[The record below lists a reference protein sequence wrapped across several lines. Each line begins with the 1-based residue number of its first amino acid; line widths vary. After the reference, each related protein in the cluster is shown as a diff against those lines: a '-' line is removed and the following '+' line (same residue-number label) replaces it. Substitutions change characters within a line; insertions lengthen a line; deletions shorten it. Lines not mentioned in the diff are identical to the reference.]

1 VKNVRIRILPVY
13 SELHQDKIGNMQLH
27 KHQVETWQ
35 AFQDPAV
42 DVIFNVAMTGDGKS
56 AAGYLPAF
64 KDEKHVVAMYPTNEL
79 IRDQLQALPS
89 YEQRLGIRLPRHAT
103 MFSAKI
109 SELMRIHDTSD
120 RLEEVRNLIRRNPIL
135 LTNPDLVHLIISHQ
149 YGWGAKRKELP
160 SELDWQYNYLLFDE
174 FHVFD
179 VPQIISVTNM
189 LGYLATMH
197 ERHPNQQRKKFVF
210 LSATPSGLLNT
221 LLPRG
226 GLQVRPIQGS
236 YSSTSQQNYRC
247 ILQPCD
253 LELHEVSPE
262 QSIELWVEEYLDEIR
277 EFFNTYKG
285 SKGAILVNS
294 VAAAKRLVA
303 FLKEHL
309 ENPYG
314 ITIGENT
321 GLTSSEKKFASFDK
335 AILVGTSTVDVGVD
349 FRINLL
355 IFESYSAGSF
365 IQRFGRL
372 GRHEGYPIY
381 RAYGLVP
388 RFVLERFALRLADA
402 TEIERQSF
410 NDLVN
415 EVFPTASD
423 FRRYTRRWGVV
434 QAAQVLA
441 DLQALQKK
449 SRQEGDR
456 ALQEEN
462 TALVEALMQR
472 YEQFYADGNPTYPVM
487 TGALKRYRWLSNK
500 NNHMSEVLTE
510 LASFRGQSP
519 LSCGVW
525 DKTDATDEHLQTY
538 NLFFLLTNT
547 DFTVIDKEEFMQ
559 EVRRQH
565 QQQIGREENIQDVKQ
580 HNSQEKAFEH
590 QLLYVKINEFVA
602 ERQSLL
608 LRVKYDLAQ
617 SGQFLHKVMV
627 LDEITVLDPE
637 HPQRDKINSALK
649 KKNLVCIISDIPPL
663 ELKRQMRLGP
673 LFQVHRIQDSM
684 GSSYSIAFG
693 QDALL
698 LDSELFFR
706 KTREDN
712 AMML

>member
-1 VKNVRIRILPVY
+1 
-13 SELHQDKIGNMQLH
+13 MQLH

-35 AFQDPAV
+35 AFHDPEV

-56 AAGYLPAF
+56 VAGYLPAF
-64 KDEKHVVAMYPTNEL
+64 KDGKHVIAMYPTNEL

-89 YEQRLGIRLPRHAT
+89 YEQRLNIRLPKHQS
-103 MFSAKI
+103 MYSAKI
-109 SELMRIHDTSD
+109 SELMRIHDTAH
-120 RLEEVRNLIRRNPIL
+120 RLEEVRSLIRHNPIL

-160 SELDWQYNYLLFDE
+160 SELDGQYDYLLFDE

-179 VPQIISVTNM
+179 IPQIISVTNM
-189 LGYLATMH
+189 LGYLAAVH
-197 ERHPNQQRKKFVF
+197 QRNPKQHKKFVF
-210 LSATPSGLLNT
+210 LSATPGGLLNT

-226 GLQVRPIQGS
+226 GLRVRPVQGS
-236 YSSTSQQNYRC
+236 YSSTPQQNYRC
-247 ILQPCD
+247 ILQPCK
-253 LELHEVSPE
+253 LELDEVSPE
-262 QSIELWVEEYLDEIR
+262 QSIELWVATHLDEIR
-277 EFFNTYKG
+277 DFFIEHKK
-285 SKGAILVNS
+285 SEDVKDAKGAILVNS
-294 VAAAKRLVA
+294 VAAAKRLVV

-309 ENPYG
+309 EKPYG

-321 GLTSSEKKFASFDK
+321 GLTSPQKRLASFDK
-335 AILVGTSTVDVGVD
+335 MILVGTSTVDIGID
-349 FRINLL
+349 FSINFL

-372 GRHEGYPIY
+372 GRHAGYPIY

-388 RFVLERFALRLADA
+388 RFVLERFALHLADTA
-402 TEIERQSF
+402 EIERQSF
-410 NDLVN
+410 NNLVYD
-415 EVFPTASD
+415 VFPTATD
-423 FRRYTRRWGVV
+423 FRRYSKRWGVV

-441 DLQALQKK
+441 DLQSLQKISK
-449 SRQEGDR
+449 QEGDR

-462 TALVEALMQR
+462 TALVEALKQR
-472 YEQFYADGNPTYPVM
+472 YEQFYGDGKATCPVM
-487 TGALKRYRWLSNK
+487 TGAIKRYRWLSNAK
-500 NNHMSEVLTE
+500 NGMVEVLNE
-510 LASFRGQSP
+510 LSSFRGQSP

-525 DKTDATDEHLQTY
+525 DKTDTTDGHLQTY
-538 NLFFLLTNT
+538 DLFFLLTNT

-559 EVRRQH
+559 EVSRRDQRT
-565 QQQIGREENIQDVKQ
+565 IDREENIQDGKQ
-580 HNSQEKAFEH
+580 HNSPEKAFEH
-590 QLLYVKINEFVA
+590 QLLYVTINEFVA

-608 LRVKYDLAQ
+608 LRTKYDLAQ
-617 SGQFLHKVMV
+617 SGQFLHRVMV
-627 LDEITVLDPE
+627 LDEITVLDPA
-637 HPQRDKINSALK
+637 HPQRSLINSALK
-649 KKNLVCIISDIPPL
+649 QQNLVCIISDIPPL

-706 KTREDN
+706 KAGGDN

>member
-1 VKNVRIRILPVY
+1 MKPISIGILPVY
-13 SELHQDKIGNMQLH
+13 SEQDPSEIGNMQLH
-27 KHQVETWQ
+27 THQVRTWE
-35 AFQDPAV
+35 AFKDPAV

-56 AAGYLPAF
+56 VAGYLPAF
-64 KDEKHVVAMYPTNEL
+64 KDGKHVVAMYPTNEL
-79 IRDQLQALPS
+79 IRDQRQALPR
-89 YEQRLGIRLPRHAT
+89 YEQRLGISLPKHEA
-103 MFSAKI
+103 MDSARI
-109 SELMRIHDTSD
+109 SELMRLHDTSD
-120 RLEEVRNLIRRNPIL
+120 RLEQVRRLIRRNPIL

-149 YGWGAKRKELP
+149 YSWGAKRKELP
-160 SELDWQYNYLLFDE
+160 SELDWQYDYLLFDE

-189 LGYLATMH
+189 IGYLATLH
-197 ERHPNQQRKKFVF
+197 QRHPNQYRKKFVF
-210 LSATPSGLLNT
+210 LSATPNGLLNT
-221 LLPRG
+221 LLPSG
-226 GLQVRPIQGS
+226 GLQVCSVQS
-236 YSSTSQQNYRC
+236 TYSSTPQENYRC
-247 ILQPCD
+247 ILQSCE
-253 LELHEVSPE
+253 LELDEVSPE
-262 QSIELWVEEYLDEIR
+262 KSIELWVEEHLNEIS
-277 EFFNTYKG
+277 EFFNTHKG

-294 VAAAKRLVA
+294 VATAKRLVA
-303 FLKEHL
+303 FLKERFRDQP
-309 ENPYG
+309 N
-314 ITIGENT
+314 ISIGENT
-321 GLTSSEKKFASFDK
+321 GLTSRQERLASFDK
-335 AILVGTSTVDVGVD
+335 TILVGTSTVDIGVD
-349 FRINLL
+349 FKINLL

-388 RFVLERFALRLADA
+388 RFVLERFAKQIAE
-402 TEIERQSF
+402 TTKIERKTF
-410 NDLVN
+410 NNIVN
-415 EVFPTASD
+415 EVFPTEND
-423 FRRYTRRWGVV
+423 FRRYANRWGVV
-434 QAAQVLA
+434 QAAQVLF
-441 DLQALQKK
+441 DLQTLQKIREK
-449 SRQEGDR
+449 ENNR

-462 TALVEALMQR
+462 TALVEALKHR
-472 YEQFYADGNPTYPVM
+472 YEQFYGQGDPACSVM
-487 TGALKRYRWLSNK
+487 TKAINRYK
-500 NNHMSEVLTE
+500 GIKHQTPEMVAE

-525 DKTDATDEHLQTY
+525 DKTDATDGHLQTY

-559 EVRRQH
+559 EVRRKN
-565 QQQIGREENIQDVKQ
+565 QQQIGGEEDIQDAKQ

-608 LRVKYDLAQ
+608 LRTKYDLAQ

-637 HPQRDKINSALK
+637 HPQRDKINGVLK

-663 ELKRQMRLGP
+663 DLKRQMRLGP
-673 LFQVHRIQDSM
+673 LFQVQRIQDSM
-684 GSSYSIAFG
+684 GSCYSIAFG

-706 KTREDN
+706 KTRGDN